1 MNAIVKQEKRDSQ
14 EVAQRNAGYGLSPRV
29 DIIETKDAYIL
40 EAEMPGI
47 NREGLEVLLEGA
59 ELTLIGRRRQEKTEA
74 QLIYRESSSKDFHRV
89 FVLDST
95 IDTARIE
102 AKIENGLL
110 ALHLPKAEKI
120 RPRKITIAG

>member
-14 EVAQRNAGYGLSPRV
+14 EVAQRNPGYGLSPRV

-40 EAEMPGI
+40 EAEMPGV
-47 NREGLEVLLEGA
+47 NREGLEVQLEGA

-74 QLIYRESSSKDFHRV
+74 QPVYRESSPKDFHRV